1 MPWIWGPGYGW
12 AGFGM
17 MLFWTLV
24 FLALVGLMVWAIAR
38 GWQSRNLPMQ
48 PPPGT
53 RPPQEEPS
61 ALEILRRRF
70 ARGEIDAATYEA
82 MRERLEASR
91 ESERPPIPS
100 T

>member
-24 FLALVGLMVWAIAR
+24 FLVLVGLMVWAIAR
-38 GWQSRNLPMQ
+38 GWQSRNLPM
-48 PPPGT
+48 PPPGM

-91 ESERPPIPS
+91 ENERPPIPS